1 MKNLPET
8 SHDQLVLWKAE
19 QVTQPAV
26 TLTDEQ
32 QKQLT
37 AALAELLLLSLAS
50 RKGVE
55 DAEQD

>member
-8 SHDQLVLWKAE
+8 NHHQLVLWKTE
-19 QVTQPAV
+19 QTMQPTV
-26 TLTDEQ
+26 TLTDGQLE
-32 QKQLT
+32 QLT

-55 DAEQD
+55 DAGQD